1 MNNINLLQT
10 IAKLC
15 DKKTLSI
22 NERKIDETAKQNAKL
37 NGYNVVGNF
46 NFTTNDI
53 IPKSDVFQYQR
64 MQNVL
69 PLSQKDSNISFVR
82 DNVRFLENCTTSFIY
97 PFVDFGQ
104 ISWGYPSVDSATL
117 TTKKLSPY
125 RLSVPLELS
134 LTLLRS
140 NDENLQ
146 IDFVNNMMGAIYEKL
161 FQTVFSSNVG
171 ASDIAPEGL
180 INKVGFTNI
189 SSVETLSNMA
199 ANVDKNTDNGIY
211 LISPTAKQ
219 YINTLDASIFAN
231 GKLLNSNYMCTN
243 LVEND
248 YICYVDLGKI
258 AVAEFG
264 VFSVTIDNYTK
275 MSEGK
280 VKLIVDGYFDF
291 DIASEKFISVGK
303 I

>member
-1 MNNINLLQT
+1 MTNINLLQT

-22 NERKIDETAKQNAKL
+22 NERKIDETAKENAKL

-69 PLSQKDSNISFVR
+69 PLTQKDSNISFVR
-82 DNVRFLENCTTSFIY
+82 DNVRLLENCTTSFIY
-97 PFVDFGQ
+97 PFVDFVQ

-117 TTKKLSPY
+117 TTKKLSPH

-146 IDFVNNMMGAIYEKL
+146 VDFVNNMMAAIYEKL
-161 FQTVFSSNVG
+161 FQSVFSSNV
-171 ASDIAPEGL
+171 AVSDIAPEGL
-180 INKVGFTNI
+180 INKVGFSNI
-189 SSVETLSNMA
+189 SSIETLSNLA

-211 LISPTAKQ
+211 LISPSAKQ

-248 YICYVDLGKI
+248 YIIYVDLDKI

-291 DIASEKFISVGK
+291 DIAHEKFMSVGK